1 MKNPIALLVLFAST
15 AFAIDSNSYNY
26 FNFFNSFNS
35 RLESTYPPEQ
45 RLIQTYSPKGY
56 TSVTVGVAST
66 ACNKANYE
74 HPKLCYIVAT
84 TGHKSKQGSRLA
96 QLKIK
101 KVSPAADAKQ

>member
-1 MKNPIALLVLFAST
+1 MILF
-15 AFAIDSNSYNY
+15 FVIELIINDNAIVPADLRSAGIKYKD
-26 FNFFNSFNS
+26 FFNPLKNTII
-35 RLESTYPPEQ
+35 R
-45 RLIQTYSPKGY
+45 TYSPKGY
-56 TSVTVGVAST
+56 TSVTVGVAPT

-84 TGHKSKQGSRLA
+84 TGHKSRQGSRLA